1 MGKSIRSKIKKRFR
15 TAKRERV
22 EHMVRQPNLEKNHS
36 SLMEIAAGVKKTEKT
51 KKNMF
56 LHPDDPDAEIPQYC
70 LKKPIDFR
78 CEHLPM
84 AGYAF
89 RGNRRKYVGEE
100 ATIRDEKRKTH
111 PQMEIIAG
119 KGFVPKMEGVEQE
132 AAESSTITEEADA
145 MDVSDGHDY
154 SSGALPSSMML
165 PKELMHE
172 ADNKRIP
179 VKRSTDSKQCN
190 PRTKKK

>member
-51 KKNMF
+51 IKNMF

>member
-1 MGKSIRSKIKKRFR
+1 
-15 TAKRERV
+15 
-22 EHMVRQPNLEKNHS
+22 MVRQPNLEKNHS
-36 SLMEIAAGVKKTEKT
+36 SLMEIAAGVKKTET
-51 KKNMF
+51 IKKNMF

-100 ATIRDEKRKTH
+100 AAIREEKRKNH
-111 PQMEIIAG
+111 PAIEIIAG
-119 KGFVPKMEGVEQE
+119 KGFVPKMEGVELE
-132 AAESSTITEEADA
+132 AAEASTITIEETDA
-145 MDVSDGHDY
+145 MDVSDGHDF
-154 SSGALPSSMML
+154 STGVLPSSMML
-165 PKELMHE
+165 PPELMHE
-172 ADNKRIP
+172 ADNKRLP